1 MKILILGCGRI
12 FSKHL
17 DSIKKI
23 KKYSLVGICD
33 INRKKVLDLSKKL
46 KVPGFVNFNK
56 SIRETMPDI
65 VSILTPS
72 GLHAEHII
80 EALNNNLNVIVEKPM
95 CLKVSDG
102 EKIISLAK
110 RVNKRVFVVMQNKFN
125 LSVVKFRKDLKKK
138 KFGRIFHGSVI
149 VRWHRDISYY
159 NQANWRGTWKFDGGV
174 ISNQASHHIDLL
186 RTIMGD
192 PISVY
197 AKSFNH
203 LVRIEAED
211 TALIIVKF
219 KNNKSAVMEL
229 TTAARP
235 NDIEGS
241 ISIMGSDGSAKI
253 GGFAL
258 NKISYYNFGKKKLF
272 RKKIFNTEPNN
283 VYGYGHLKFYEHV
296 HNSLKLNLKSEFECF
311 HAIQTV
317 KFINA
322 IYKSIENK
330 KEIFFNK
337 NIVSAKLGVYEK

>member
-12 FSKHL
+12 LNKHL

-33 INRKKVLDLSKKL
+33 IDKKKVTDVSKKL
-46 KVPGFVNFNK
+46 KVPAFVNFNK
-56 SIRETMPDI
+56 SIKETAPDI

-95 CLKVSDG
+95 CLKISDG
-102 EKIISLAK
+102 KKIISLARK
-110 RVNKRVFVVMQNKFN
+110 VNKRVFVVMQNKFN
-125 LSVVKFRKDLKKK
+125 LAVEKLRKDIKKNF
-138 KFGRIFHGSVI
+138 FGRIFHASVI
-149 VRWHRDISYY
+149 VRWHRDSSYY
-159 NQANWRGTWKFDGGV
+159 SQANWRGTWKFDGGV

-192 PISVY
+192 PISVF

-203 LVRIEAED
+203 LARIEAED
-211 TALIIVKF
+211 TALVILNF
-219 KNNKSAVMEL
+219 KNKKSAVMEL

-235 NDIEGS
+235 QDIEGS
-241 ISIMGSDGSAKI
+241 ISIMGSNGSAKI

-258 NKISYYNFGKKKLF
+258 NKISYYNTEKKKLQN
-272 RKKIFNTEPNN
+272 KKKFNTQPKN

-296 HNSLKLNLKSEFECF
+296 YNYLESNLKSEFECIY
-311 HAIQTV
+311 AIQTI
-317 KFINA
+317 KLING
-322 IYKSIENK
+322 IYKSIENN

-337 NIVSAKLGVYEK
+337 NIVSAKLGIYEK